1 MFYLNLIINQLGENF
16 LVKISTIKNRLKI
29 KTILKKI
36 SVLMF
41 WILIWEFIY
50 ILVGKDILIASPL
63 NVLFRICELIKSCTF
78 WNNVGFSM
86 FRVLLGFI
94 LGVLVGTLLSF
105 ATCLSSIARDFL
117 KPVLSI
123 IRATPVASF
132 IILALVWL
140 KSSMMPVFISMLMVI
155 PIIWSNITQGI
166 SNTDVKLLEMARI
179 FKFSMISKV
188 KKKYI
193 PSVFPY
199 FTAACTTALGLSWKA
214 GIAAEVIG
222 NTKKSIGGEIYR
234 SKMYIE
240 TVDLFSFTIVVII
253 LSVVL
258 ECIVARFMKYISNKY
273 SF

>member
-1 MFYLNLIINQLGENF
+1 M
-16 LVKISTIKNRLKI
+16 KISTIKNRLKI
-29 KTILKKI
+29 KTIFKKI
-36 SVLMF
+36 SVLLF
-41 WILIWEFIY
+41 WILIWELIY

-63 NVLFRICELIKSCTF
+63 NVFFRICELIKSCTF
-78 WNNVGFSM
+78 WNSVGFSV

-140 KSSMMPVFISMLMVI
+140 KSSMMPVFISMLMVV
-155 PIIWSNITQGI
+155 PIVWSNITQGI

-179 FKFSMISKV
+179 FKFSMISKL
-188 KKKYI
+188 KKIYI
-193 PSVFPY
+193 PSVFLY
-199 FTAACTTALGLSWKA
+199 FKAACTTALGLSWKA

-273 SF
+273 IF